1 MNNLLASVAGFLN
14 GLLALTF
21 VIGGALIGS
30 ALNYKIEGMGDWLG
44 YNIQGMGTIY
54 GLCTGLIIALIVCG
68 FIAIFVSMRNEL
80 KEIRRLLQDQNHLAE
95 I

>member
-44 YNIQGMGTIY
+44 YCAGDSERENKIIQ
-54 GLCTGLIIALIVCG
+54 
-68 FIAIFVSMRNEL
+68 
-80 KEIRRLLQDQNHLAE
+80 IRVA
-95 I
+95 